1 MKDCKSIE
9 GFKQNKDEA
18 KFVQQLK
25 SKIDQ
30 FNKTNK
36 VVEGS
41 KVMSQFYV
49 RREIEQDIS
58 RLTKSNGM
66 ISLSESLD

>member
-1 MKDCKSIE
+1 
-9 GFKQNKDEA
+9 
-18 KFVQQLK
+18 
-25 SKIDQ
+25 
-30 FNKTNK
+30 
-36 VVEGS
+36 
-41 KVMSQFYV
+41 MSQFYV